1 MDEILGRAVQLVRLA
16 GPKYLSLQGRTNHQR
31 WKNISKGII
40 RMGTEEVSI
49 LLGVYPQYAVWLL
62 TGEVVPQVEQLKPD
76 FGTHPENDGDS

>member
-16 GPKYLSLQGRTNHQR
+16 GPKYLSLQGDTNHQR

-49 LLGVYPQYAVWLL
+49 LLRVYPQYAVWLL
-62 TGEVVPQVEQLKPD
+62 TGDVVPQVEQLIPD
-76 FGTHPENDGDS
+76 IGAPAEDASDS

>member
-16 GPKYLSLQGRTNHQR
+16 GPKYLSFQGDTNHQR

-49 LLGVYPQYAVWLL
+49 LLRVYPQYAVWLL
-62 TGEVVPQVEQLKPD
+62 TGDVVPQVEQFRPD
-76 FGTHPENDGDS
+76 FGTPVENGNDS

>member
-1 MDEILGRAVQLVRLA
+1 MDEILSRAVQLVRLA
-16 GPKYLSLQGRTNHQR
+16 GPKYLSLQGNTNHQR

-76 FGTHPENDGDS
+76 FETPPENGSDS